1 MNRIFILNN
10 QNSPRLNSYL
20 AAEIGLNESI
30 LLLQLEFWISISE
43 NEIDGRFWTY
53 QSTSDMIQKS
63 FPFWSQSTINRT
75 INSLKSK
82 NLVIVSR
89 YNKVKYDKTR
99 WFTLNYDEIE
109 KLNSVTV
116 KPFSESIPKQPDL
129 PTAYPPVQISY
140 PEPPPAPPAVPHPD
154 QPDEISYRDI
164 IEGSVMAKIPCEN
177 KVSAEDRAWLTD
189 QVMAFDEDFV
199 RQQID
204 YTNKKISKK
213 GKEQPKIYFAYL
225 RTRINQENFEKYSAA
240 AGLIEKPK
248 AVTTPLHNLKSG
260 TVFEIIDTGERG
272 KIDEQF
278 GIMNK
283 GTLLPIRVT
292 ELFNQGKLKII
303 SEPKEVSQ
311 PKQFSRHDL
320 PVFKSM

>member
-1 MNRIFILNN
+1 MVRKNLGFENPNYEFSVR
-10 QNSPRLNSYL
+10 YL
-20 AAEIGLNESI
+20 AEQIIASKTSIVKGLKG
-30 LLLQLEFWISISE
+30 L
-43 NEIDGRFWTY
+43 
-53 QSTSDMIQKS
+53 
-63 FPFWSQSTINRT
+63 
-75 INSLKSK
+75 
-82 NLVIVSR
+82 
-89 YNKVKYDKTR
+89 
-99 WFTLNYDEIE
+99 IE
-109 KLNSVTV
+109 KG
-116 KPFSESIPKQPDL
+116 SIYVVGQKNRGTRLFKINWIEPNFTPAQ
-129 PTAYPPVQISY
+129 PTADPPVQISY

-164 IEGSVMAKIPCEN
+164 IEGGVMAKIPCEN

-278 GIMNK
+278 GIMSK